1 MKYDNENINKSM
13 KIIIEIVQIL
23 QDKYNHEDIEFTF
36 LRLANLGII
45 NIELSYNSELDKE
58 DNKMKLEF
66 KLFDVNKLNEIKNK
80 IKKY

>member
-23 QDKYNHEDIEFTF
+23 QDKYEHEDIEFTF

-45 NIELSYNSELDKE
+45 NIELSYNSDLEKK

-66 KLFDVNKLNEIKNK
+66 NLFDVDKLNEIKNS
-80 IKKY
+80 I